1 MSGPAGISLIVKAG
15 AAVFVNEKLAVADTP
30 ATLAV
35 TEYAPAVLLAL
46 NVRAVATPDALVAVV
61 YDASPLAKVPLA
73 PLPGAVNVT
82 EALATTLPPASF
94 TSDCNKPVNAVPT
107 IALWP
112 DPPAAEMLAA
122 VPADTVSAKVFDVT
136 PLKAAVMLV
145 CPADWAVA
153 MPLALTLATAGALDD
168 QVTWL
173 VRLAVELSLYVPV
186 AVNCSLAP
194 EAMEP
199 LFAPMLI
206 EESTMPVPVSATV
219 CVLPGTFPLLSTM
232 ATCALLCDPCDAG
245 AKATSTVHDAPAAR
259 VAGEI
264 GQG

>member
-122 VPADTVSAKVFDVT
+122 VPADTVAASAVLVTLNAGHCTVVVALDCSVALLVAVTVAVFAYAAQLDADV
-136 PLKAAVMLV
+136 LLV
-145 CPADWAVA
+145 TCTVAVA
-153 MPLALTLATAGALDD
+153 LAARFPKL
-168 QVTWL
+168 QPRTWL
-173 VRLAVELSLYVPV
+173 AIVHVPG
-186 AVNCSLAP
+186 
-194 EAMEP
+194 P
-199 LFAPMLI
+199 L
-206 EESTMPVPVSATV
+206 
-219 CVLPGTFPLLSTM
+219 
-232 ATCALLCDPCDAG
+232 
-245 AKATSTVHDAPAAR
+245 
-259 VAGEI
+259 
-264 GQG
+264 